1 MHKYYKIKAVSVNNT
16 SYPKYYCYMYINI
29 NFYMYININ
38 FYKQTDIYSRNIQ
51 TNFLI
56 VYRACLPRIMFFLCL
71 LIQVYIFLISNPLK
85 RLNLMP
91 A

>member
-29 NFYMYININ
+29 NFY
-38 FYKQTDIYSRNIQ
+38 KHTDIYNRNIQ

-56 VYRACLPRIMFFLCL
+56 VYRACLPRIMIFLCL

>member
-29 NFYMYININ
+29 NFYN
-38 FYKQTDIYSRNIQ
+38 QTDIYSRNIQ

-56 VYRACLPRIMFFLCL
+56 VYRACLPRIMIFLCL

-85 RLNLMP
+85 RLDLMP

>member
-29 NFYMYININ
+29 NFY
-38 FYKQTDIYSRNIQ
+38 KQTDIYSRNIQ

-56 VYRACLPRIMFFLCL
+56 VYRACLHRIMFFLCL

-85 RLNLMP
+85 RLDLMP